1 MWKLSLPLTIPVS
14 KNRSLLLNLNVY
26 RNAHYQSLDKA
37 KKLFK
42 EFIKS
47 QLEPLPKFDRVHLRY
62 TLYPKTKRLC
72 DIANICSIVDKFFSD
87 ALVETGHLEDDNYNF
102 VQGVSFFFGSVDSE
116 NPRVDVEILP
126 VTNLKETDPM
136 QITLVQSEIEQA
148 IKSYVNNFMPNING
162 DLKIDLSASRGVEG
176 FKATIDIV
184 ERGQEESRIRT
195 GSKAE
200 PDKAE
205 ITDQQEQ
212 HFDDGVATTC
222 DMTAEA
228 PKQQPSPQKLFNNLK
243 NKAG

>member
-1 MWKLSLPLTIPVS
+1 MWKLTLPLSIPVS

-42 EFIKS
+42 EFIKP
-47 QLEPLPKFDRVHLRY
+47 QLEPLPKFDKVHLRY

-102 VQGVSFFFGSVDSE
+102 VQGVSFFFGFVDSE

-126 VTNLKETDPM
+126 VTNSKETDPM

-184 ERGQEESRIRT
+184 ERGQQQEVPVRT
-195 GSKAE
+195 GTKDTSVEPSAE
-200 PDKAE
+200 V
-205 ITDQQEQ
+205 TDTQEQ
-212 HFDDGVATTC
+212 HFDNED
-222 DMTAEA
+222 TA
-228 PKQQPSPQKLFNNLK
+228 KQPSPQKLFNNLK
-243 NKAG
+243 SKVA

>member
-42 EFIKS
+42 ELVKP
-47 QLEPLPKFDRVHLRY
+47 QLEQLPKFDRVHLRY

-87 ALVETGHLEDDNYNF
+87 ALVETRHLEDDNYTF
-102 VQGVSFFFGSVDSE
+102 VEGISFFFGSVDSE

-126 VTNLKETDPM
+126 VTNSKETDPM

-184 ERGQEESRIRT
+184 ERGQQKETPVYT

-200 PDKAE
+200 SE
-205 ITDQQEQ
+205 VTDTQEQ
-212 HFDDGVATTC
+212 HFDDTVKPNAE
-222 DMTAEA
+222 EA
-228 PKQQPSPQKLFNNLK
+228 PKNPSPNKLFKSLQD
-243 NKAG
+243 KAH

>member
-42 EFIKS
+42 ELVKP
-47 QLEPLPKFDRVHLRY
+47 QLEQLPKFDRVHLRY

-87 ALVETGHLEDDNYNF
+87 ALVETGHLEDDNYTF
-102 VQGVSFFFGSVDSE
+102 VEGVSFFFGSVDSE

-126 VTNLKETDPM
+126 VTNSKETDPM

-176 FKATIDIV
+176 FKATIDII
-184 ERGQEESRIRT
+184 ERGQQKEAPVCIS
-195 GSKAE
+195 SKANSE
-200 PDKAE
+200 V
-205 ITDQQEQ
+205 TDTQEQ
-212 HFDDGVATTC
+212 HFDDTVETNAE
-222 DMTAEA
+222 EA
-228 PKQQPSPQKLFNNLK
+228 PKNPSPNKLFKSLQD
-243 NKAG
+243 KAH